1 MNNINF
7 FPLFIRKLINIFIMS
22 QELKR
27 LIREAFN
34 NAYNTHSG
42 KVLSEA
48 ITGGVDQAL
57 KSIIANPEVAK
68 RYAWTPQGSAN
79 KLLNQ
84 VEFNS
89 LVDELQ
95 KMLPV
100 GENPANAQKLK
111 QIMLSLYGPDNVAL
125 YNMAK
130 RIIMSTLKVV
140 PNEEMMVDS
149 FVDGWNKI
157 FLGNVETKASKDDRH
172 SDPNV
177 APEFYKNFDQYVA
190 EYNPAKNKNFGAY
203 ISQAIQNSV
212 LQSYKDAIEE
222 NMPKSSLDA
231 PSRTTG
237 KPTDAAD
244 AEDFGSDAMHAGGAD
259 DTLRDFGG
267 AFDDNNTSDA
277 PAVDDLETLDTDSEE
292 NIGDESGTTLG
303 SEIGDNLEGG
313 EGVELS
319 DDSTHTKQ
327 FSKEMI
333 NVLFGA
339 INQAISIYSNKFP
352 NDKTAV
358 AMYGFPALQKIM
370 KGEALDKLEDQAI
383 KDLKKGNSA
392 TAKKFLPLVDYL
404 LSKSDFEDLNGK
416 FMSFQDLSIKN
427 MRRAGKFLTTGE
439 YERVTA
445 DDDADALAKS
455 KISAF
460 DRAQSRNKEVN
471 DFEDELQNT
480 SRGLKDM
487 MKTIVGIKKTAK
499 SISPEGENATALQV
513 LSGLLSG
520 ISPQTISK
528 NMGVSAEDELNKLK
542 ANPAFQ
548 MFSNLTAQDIADAA
562 KSIKLGKP
570 AKALAISPEEELQ
583 ENRLW
588 LIHNIIREEEELE
601 YFIQKNITTIMEN
614 VYNKLSKLL

>member
-1 MNNINF
+1 
-7 FPLFIRKLINIFIMS
+7 MS

-34 NAYNTHSG
+34 NAYNTHSS

-48 ITGGVDQAL
+48 ITSGVEQAL

-79 KLLNQ
+79 KLLNPT
-84 VEFNS
+84 EFNS

-95 KMLPV
+95 KMLPI
-100 GENPANAQKLK
+100 GENPANLQKLK

-140 PNEEMMVDS
+140 PNEDMMVDA

-157 FLGNVETKASKDDRH
+157 FLGNVETKTSKDDRH
-172 SDPNV
+172 LDPNV

-190 EYNPAKNKNFGAY
+190 EYNPAKNKNFGSY
-203 ISQAIQNSV
+203 ISQVIQTAV

-222 NMPKSSLDA
+222 SLPKSSLDA

-244 AEDFGSDAMHAGGAD
+244 ADDFGSDAMHAGSAD

-267 AFDDNNTSDA
+267 AFDDTDNSNA
-277 PAVDDLETLDTDSEE
+277 PTDDLETLDTDSEE
-292 NIGDESGTTLG
+292 NVGDEEGGTLG
-303 SEIGDNLEGG
+303 SEMGDNLEGG

-319 DDSTHTKQ
+319 DDPGHAKQ

-333 NVLFGA
+333 NVLFGSINKA
-339 INQAISIYSNKFP
+339 IDLYSSKFSD
-352 NDKTAV
+352 DKTATAV
-358 AMYGFPALQKIM
+358 YGLPALQKIM
-370 KGEALDKLEDQAI
+370 RGEDLSALEEQAI
-383 KDLKKGNSA
+383 KDLKKGTSA
-392 TAKKFLPLVDYL
+392 TAKRFFPIVDYI

-427 MRRAGKFLTTGE
+427 MRRAGKFLSTGE

-445 DDDADALAKS
+445 DDVADALIRSKS
-455 KISAF
+455 SAF
-460 DRAQSRNKEVN
+460 DRAQARGREVS

-499 SISPEGENATALQV
+499 SISPEGENATGLQV
-513 LSGLLSG
+513 LNGLLSG
-520 ISPQTISK
+520 ISPQTISR
-528 NMGVSAEDELNKLK
+528 NMGVNAEDELNKLK
-542 ANPAFQ
+542 SDPAFK
-548 MFSNLTAQDIADAA
+548 MFSNLSAQDIADAA

-570 AKALAISPEEELQ
+570 TKAVAISPEEELQ

-588 LIHNIIREEEELE
+588 LIHNLLREEEELE
-601 YFIQKNITTIMEN
+601 AFIQKNITTIMEN